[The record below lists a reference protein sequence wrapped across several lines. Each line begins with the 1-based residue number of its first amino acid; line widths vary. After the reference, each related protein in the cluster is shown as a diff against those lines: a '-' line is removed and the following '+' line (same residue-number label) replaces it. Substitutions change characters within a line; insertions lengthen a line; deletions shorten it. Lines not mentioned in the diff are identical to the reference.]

1 MESLSQTL
9 SSTGSA
15 GPVARDMIRR
25 AERFYPDKTAVVCGD
40 ERWTY
45 RQFGIRIRKVAGAL
59 TSLGLNKG
67 DRVAVLMLNCHRYLE
82 LFAACFELG
91 AIIVPLNILYW
102 LLGTSVQKQDGLS
115 LLDYYHPLT
124 RNPMEGQGKRF
135 F

>member
-9 SSTGSA
+9 SSTGSD

-25 AERFYPDKTAVVCGD
+25 AERVYPDKTAVVCGD

-91 AIIVPLNILYW
+91 SIIVPLNI
-102 LLGTSVQKQDGLS
+102 
-115 LLDYYHPLT
+115 
-124 RNPMEGQGKRF
+124 R
-135 F
+135 